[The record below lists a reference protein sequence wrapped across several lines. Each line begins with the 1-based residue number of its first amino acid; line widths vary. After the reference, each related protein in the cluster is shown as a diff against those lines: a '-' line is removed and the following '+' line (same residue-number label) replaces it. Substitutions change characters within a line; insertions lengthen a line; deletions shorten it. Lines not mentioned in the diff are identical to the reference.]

1 LENRGTLKLP
11 LLQTL
16 SIALCTYN
24 GSTFLREQLQSLA
37 IQTLQPF
44 EVVITDDCSTDD
56 TISIIQEFSNRLNIK
71 IFANEL
77 PLKVTKNFEK
87 AVSLCTGDIILMCDQ
102 DDIWHSEKL
111 AKISQYFQDNPNKLA
126 VFSDADLVNEQG
138 KSLNKNFWS
147 AVRFHEPQI
156 QQFKDGKV
164 VELLLAG
171 NRTAGCMM
179 AFRKELVEKIIP
191 FPTHIP
197 LIIHDNWITIVVA
210 MMDSLGI
217 IEDKL
222 ISYRQHN
229 FQQIGTRAKEVG
241 RTVTLKDRFSR
252 PRNEKLAPFLEKR
265 DYFCVLKDA
274 LMERIDSNN
283 PNFKH
288 FDNIINYYEIRGTLS
303 PFQLA
308 RLFPV
313 LSLLLKGDYHRYK
326 DQEAS
331 WKAPFVA
338 ALGDLV
344 E

>member
-1 LENRGTLKLP
+1 M
-11 LLQTL
+11 
-16 SIALCTYN
+16 
-24 GSTFLREQLQSLA
+24 REQLQSLA
-37 IQTLQPF
+37 NQTLQPF
-44 EVVITDDCSTDD
+44 EVVVTDDCSTDE
-56 TISIIQEFSNRLNIK
+56 TLSIVKEFDKVLNIK
-71 IFANEL
+71 VFVNESS
-77 PLKVTKNFEK
+77 LKVTKNFEK
-87 AVSLCTGDIILMCDQ
+87 SVSLCSGDIILMCDQ
-102 DDIWHSEKL
+102 DDVWHSDKL
-111 AKISQYFQDNPNKLA
+111 AKISHYFQENPTQLA

-138 KSLNKNFWS
+138 YSLNRNFWS
-147 AVRFHEPQI
+147 AVRFLEPQI
-156 QQFKDGKV
+156 RQFQKGEV

-197 LIIHDNWITIVVA
+197 LMIHDNWITIVVA
-210 MMDSLGI
+210 MLDSLGM
-217 IEDKL
+217 IEEKL
-222 ISYRQHN
+222 ISYRQHS

-241 RTVTLKDRFSR
+241 KTVTLKNRFSR

-274 LMERIDSNN
+274 LLERIESNSSK
-283 PNFKH
+283 FKH
-288 FDNIINYYEIRGTLS
+288 FDNIIDYYETRGTLS
-303 PFQLA
+303 TFHLA
-308 RLFPV
+308 RFLPIMN
-313 LSLLLKGDYHRYK
+313 LLLKGDYHRYK

>member
-1 LENRGTLKLP
+1 
-11 LLQTL
+11 LQTL

-24 GSTFLREQLQSLA
+24 GSKFLREQLQSLA
-37 IQTLQPF
+37 NQTLLPF
-44 EVVITDDCSTDD
+44 EVVITDDYSTDD
-56 TISIIQEFSNRLNIK
+56 TLSIIQEFFNVLNIK
-71 IFANEL
+71 VFVNNFS
-77 PLKVTKNFEK
+77 LKVTKNFEK
-87 AVSLCTGDIILMCDQ
+87 AISLCTGDIILMCDQ
-102 DDIWHSEKL
+102 DDIWHPDKL
-111 AKISQYFQDNPNKLA
+111 AKISQYFQDNPDKLA
-126 VFSDADLVNEQG
+126 VFSDADLVDEQG
-138 KSLNKNFWS
+138 ISLNKNFWS

-156 QQFKDGKV
+156 QQFKDGRE

-179 AFRKELVEKIIP
+179 AFRKELVDKITL

-197 LIIHDNWITIVVA
+197 LMIHDNWITIVVA
-210 MMDSLGI
+210 MIDSLGI
-217 IEDKL
+217 IEEKL
-222 ISYRQHN
+222 VSYRQHS

-241 RTVTLKDRFSR
+241 KTVTLKDRFSR

-283 PNFKH
+283 SNFKH
-288 FDNIINYYEIRGTLS
+288 FDNIINYYETRGTLS
-303 PFQLA
+303 SFQLA

-313 LSLLLKGDYHRYK
+313 LNLLLKGDYHRYK
-326 DQEAS
+326 DQYSS

>member
-1 LENRGTLKLP
+1 M
-11 LLQTL
+11 QTL

-24 GSTFLREQLQSLA
+24 GSKFLREQLQSLA
-37 IQTLQPF
+37 NQTLQPF

-56 TISIIQEFSNRLNIK
+56 TIFIIQEFDKMLNIK
-71 IFANEL
+71 VIVNNS

-87 AVSLCTGDIILMCDQ
+87 AISLCTGDIILMCDQ
-102 DDIWHSEKL
+102 DDIWHQDKL
-111 AKISQYFQDNPNKLA
+111 EKISQYFQDNPNQLA
-126 VFSDADLVNEQG
+126 VFSDADLVDEQG
-138 KSLNKNFWS
+138 SSLSKNFWS
-147 AVRFHEPQI
+147 AVRFLEPQI
-156 QQFKDGKV
+156 QQFKAGNV

-179 AFRKELVEKIIP
+179 AFRKELVQKIIP

-197 LIIHDNWITIVVA
+197 LMIHDNWITIVVA
-210 MMDSLGI
+210 MMDSLGL
-217 IEDKL
+217 IEEKL
-222 ISYRQHN
+222 VSYRQHS

-241 RTVTLKDRFSR
+241 KTVTLKDRFSR

-265 DYFCVLKDA
+265 DYFCVLKSA
-274 LMERIDSNN
+274 LLERIDANN
-283 PNFKH
+283 ANFKH
-288 FDNIINYYEIRGTLS
+288 FDNIINYYETRGTLS

-313 LSLLLKGDYHRYK
+313 LKLLLKGDYHRYK

-331 WKAPFVA
+331 WKAPLVA